1 MTPGS
6 DLSSRIANLSDD
18 ECDVLVRE
26 LLEALM
32 QEAPELV
39 ADSEEAAREVVASF
53 VSRTGQPVGS
63 DEVLPPTTALDT
75 YVRATLR
82 LLAEDPDTAGLV
94 EDTLDRLPE
103 STQMFADPITAA
115 VVLGV
120 LVAFLQ
126 TKFSVK
132 ISHKDGRTEFE
143 AAVAKDATS
152 DETIEKVIDAVRAA
166 VLH

>member
-6 DLSSRIANLSDD
+6 DLPSRIADLSDD
-18 ECDVLVRE
+18 ECDVLLRE

-63 DEVLPPTTALDT
+63 DEVLPPTTEVAT
-75 YVRATLR
+75 HVRATLR
-82 LLAEDPDTAGLV
+82 LLAEDPDTARLV
-94 EDTLDRLPE
+94 EDTLARLPE
-103 STQMFADPITAA
+103 STQMFVDPITAA

-132 ISHKDGRTEFE
+132 VSQKDGRTEFE
-143 AAVAKDATS
+143 ASIAKDATS
-152 DETIEKVIDAVRAA
+152 DQTVEKVIDAVRAVA
-166 VLH
+166 LP

>member
-6 DLSSRIANLSDD
+6 DLSSRIAHLSDD
-18 ECDVLVRE
+18 ECDVLLGE
-26 LLEALM
+26 LLEVLM
-32 QEAPELV
+32 QETRELV
-39 ADSEEAAREVVASF
+39 VDSEEAAREVLASF
-53 VSRTGQPVGS
+53 VSRNGQPVGP
-63 DEVLPPTTALDT
+63 DEVLPPTTELGT

-82 LLAEDPDTAGLV
+82 LLAEDPDTSRLV
-94 EDTLDRLPE
+94 EDTLERLPK

-115 VVLGV
+115 VVLGA

-132 ISHKDGRTEFE
+132 VSHKDGRTELE
-143 AAVAKDATS
+143 ASVSKNATS
-152 DETIEKVIDAVRAA
+152 DETIGKVVDAVRAT